1 MPKRLSIVCHTLI
14 ALYGAS
20 VLPYFGHV
28 GLAVAQPADNK
39 GAAAKRATPAS
50 ARDRKAATPHLREA
64 RTPTRRV
71 PAEGASTRSPRSGLP
86 AGVTALLAQAKVPLS
101 ATSFYVIKQGA
112 PAPVVTWNA
121 QAPMN
126 PASTMKL
133 VTTFA
138 GLQLLGPAFR
148 WQTSLYAEREPDA
161 TGTVGNVYLRG
172 HGDPKLVPEE
182 MVKLVSKA
190 RRSGVST
197 IAGDVVLD
205 RSYFEDGLDNGG
217 TIDGEVQRAY
227 NVAPDALLYSFKT
240 LSFTLR
246 PDPSNQAVNVSVT
259 PPLAQLRVDNRLTL
273 DPGRCGDWRA
283 TATPSIRPQPD
294 GTVLASFDGMFAAD
308 CGEQTLN
315 LAALTHNDFI
325 GGGFVAEWQAAGGL
339 FARPPAIRSGRV
351 PRPAFLMARHYGQPL
366 TDVVRDINKYSNNV
380 MARQLFL
387 TIGAEI
393 DRRGPASAAKSSA
406 VIDRWL
412 TRQGIDMS
420 GLVLENGSGL
430 SRKERISAYDLA
442 RLLQQAAAS
451 DVAADF
457 IGSLPVLGVD
467 GTLRNRLTRSAAMGH
482 GHLKTGTL
490 ADVRALAG
498 YMDSIN
504 GDRYVVVALINH
516 PNASQAQAAHDALL
530 EWVYRGASSAR

>member
-1 MPKRLSIVCHTLI
+1 MPRMPKRPSIVCHTLI
-14 ALYGAS
+14 ALYATS
-20 VLPYFGHV
+20 VLACFGHID
-28 GLAVAQPADNK
+28 LAVAQPSEQKRTKARH
-39 GAAAKRATPAS
+39 AAPDSRASTAQS
-50 ARDRKAATPHLREA
+50 RKT
-64 RTPTRRV
+64 RTSTRSR
-71 PAEGASTRSPRSGLP
+71 PAEGATAPRPHSGLP
-86 AGVTALLAQAKVPLS
+86 ATVTALLAQAKVPLS

-190 RRSGVST
+190 RRSGVSI

-205 RSYFEDGLDNGG
+205 RSYFEDGLDNGA

-240 LSFTLR
+240 LTFTLT
-246 PDPSNQAVNVSVT
+246 PDPARQAVSVSVM

-273 DPGRCGDWRA
+273 DQGRCGDWRA
-283 TATPSIRPQPD
+283 TATPSIRPQSD
-294 GTVLASFDGMFAAD
+294 GTVLASFDGIFAAD

-315 LAALTHNDFI
+315 LATLTHNDFI

-339 FARPPAIRSGRV
+339 FARPPVIRSGRV
-351 PRPAFLMARHYGQPL
+351 PRPAFLMARHYGLPL
-366 TDVVRDINKYSNNV
+366 ADIVRDINKYSNNV

-393 DRRGPASAAKSSA
+393 DRQGPASTAKSAA
-406 VIDRWL
+406 VIGRWL
-412 TRQGIDMS
+412 ARQGMDMA

-430 SRKERISAYDLA
+430 SRRERISAYDLA

-451 DVAADF
+451 EVAPYF
-457 IGSLPVLGVD
+457 IGSLPVLGID
-467 GTLRNRLTRSAAMGH
+467 GTLRNRLAHSPAIGS

-498 YMDSIN
+498 YMDAVN

-530 EWVYRGASSAR
+530 EWVHRGAPPTR